1 MSSLYGT
8 FTHDSLPVSRRTSV
22 LYSPFRQTTPTSA
35 GTVLRFSR
43 GFSRVR
49 ASLADDEICSVRSKL
64 RHCAPSLQQV
74 GARMIVE
81 HFLVL
86 NVPAKYIERLV
97 SGLVGHLPDAG
108 ALLGGA
114 GEKAAA
120 QAVTGELLLVEAR
133 TGGASLDD
141 QRDAVVAE
149 AGRALSLA

>member
-1 MSSLYGT
+1 
-8 FTHDSLPVSRRTSV
+8 
-22 LYSPFRQTTPTSA
+22 
-35 GTVLRFSR
+35 
-43 GFSRVR
+43 
-49 ASLADDEICSVRSKL
+49 
-64 RHCAPSLQQV
+64 
-74 GARMIVE
+74 MIVE

-86 NVPAKYIERLV
+86 NVPAKYIKRLV

-149 AGRALSLA
+149 AGRADLVVAAHASKHGAVVDVCDRKPIPQRLDRAVVRPGHPRDADDAALALLVGLRAPDDDPKTLIGEFEIRNIERDQL